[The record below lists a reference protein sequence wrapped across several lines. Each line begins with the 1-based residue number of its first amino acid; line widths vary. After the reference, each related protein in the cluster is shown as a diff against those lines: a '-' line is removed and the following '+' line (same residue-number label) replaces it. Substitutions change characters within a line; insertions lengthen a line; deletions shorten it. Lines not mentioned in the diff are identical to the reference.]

1 MSKKAF
7 IVSIDEIQQ
16 NFVFCE
22 PFVGSY
28 TKEVMMSDGTVR
40 TITLTPMIRDG
51 RDAVQLN
58 DTGHVTYMGLH
69 STTTNNTL
77 MVQVCEVPEDIRRVM
92 EEKGF
97 LK

>member
-16 NFVFCE
+16 NFVFAE

-28 TKEVMMSDGTVR
+28 TNKVTMSDGTMR
-40 TITLTPMIRDG
+40 TITLTPMVREG
-51 RDAVQLN
+51 REVVQLD

-92 EEKGF
+92 EEKGM